1 MELVLAMLSMLTSIL
16 EVCYWQKDE
25 KMILLIKKKI
35 FRVEFVE
42 KIFTVVKIA
51 EAENHV
57 SDVVIKFLTLSNYMM
72 ANHPL

>member
-1 MELVLAMLSMLTSIL
+1 
-16 EVCYWQKDE
+16 
-25 KMILLIKKKI
+25 MILLIKKKI